1 MTFKEQ
7 NCLLEDG
14 TWSLSQGAWAGR
26 PWAKVQGQSRQTL
39 VLSEAPLEAR
49 LSGGLGGQDSG
60 LETERRAS
68 IMVPAEA

>member
-1 MTFKEQ
+1 MELIT
-7 NCLLEDG
+7 G
-14 TWSLSQGAWAGR
+14 SLGWEALGKSPR
-26 PWAKVQGQSRQTL
+26 PEQTL